1 MKIYL
6 DSCCLN
12 RPYDDLSDETVRLE
26 SEAVLA
32 IIDRCENGGEWEF
45 WGSDVLLDEIS
56 SIPHPGRRQRVM
68 LLYRS
73 SVGCVGLTDAI
84 VARAKEL
91 AKFNIKPYDALH
103 LASAEAG
110 GADIFLTTD
119 RKLVKVAKRA
129 DVKIKVENPL
139 VWLTEVLYER

>member
-1 MKIYL
+1 
-6 DSCCLN
+6 
-12 RPYDDLSDETVRLE
+12 
-26 SEAVLA
+26 
-32 IIDRCENGGEWEF
+32 
-45 WGSDVLLDEIS
+45 
-56 SIPHPGRRQRVM
+56 M